1 MYQEEEEDEEEKEE
15 RGNKFKR
22 VTPLTLEYMRTKM
35 FYISERKHRKR
46 EPDPTP
52 SSSGRMYTR
61 KNPDLRE
68 PCPSGDSTNIGRYV
82 PVTTLAATCLT
93 YLDFR
98 LGLFSFLDPAKA
110 VEIARLKQWTG
121 NLLKKHGLQDR
132 GERRE
137 EEKS

>member
-1 MYQEEEEDEEEKEE
+1 
-15 RGNKFKR
+15 
-22 VTPLTLEYMRTKM
+22 M

-52 SSSGRMYTR
+52 SSSGQMYTR
-61 KNPDLRE
+61 KNPDLKS
-68 PCPSGDSTNIGRYV
+68 PV
-82 PVTTLAATCLT
+82 PLVIQPTSEGMYQLPTCHYLLATTHLT

-98 LGLFSFLDPAKA
+98 QGLFLFLDPAKA

-137 EEKS
+137 EVKS